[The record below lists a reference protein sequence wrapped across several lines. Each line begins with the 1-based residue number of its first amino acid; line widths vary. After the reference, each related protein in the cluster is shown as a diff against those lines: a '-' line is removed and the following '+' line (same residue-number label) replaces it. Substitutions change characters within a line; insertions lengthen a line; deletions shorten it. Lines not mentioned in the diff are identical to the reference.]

1 MVLKP
6 DKGAGV
12 VIVNRSLYLSK
23 IYEILKDYI
32 KEGIK
37 NSN

>member
-23 IYEILKDYI
+23 IYEILKDY
-32 KEGIK
+32 KK
-37 NSN
+37 D